1 MSEIWKTIPD
11 YPGYEASNLGNI
23 RSVLRPGK
31 EPRMLHPHDDN
42 RGYLILGIMK
52 DGKKVYQKAHRL
64 IARTFLPDYSSTL
77 QVNHING
84 VKTDN
89 RVCNLEM
96 VTGLQNIRHYLT
108 QLKKPTTRVR
118 KEVAYFDKDTQKELG
133 RFKTVIDASRTLG
146 ISEDGI
152 YRACKGIDKSSGGY
166 IWKYC
171 E

>member
-1 MSEIWKTIPD
+1 MSEIWRAIPD
-11 YPGYEASNLGNI
+11 HPGYEASNLGNI

-31 EPRMLHPHDDN
+31 EPRMLHPHGDN

-52 DGKKVYQKAHRL
+52 DGKRVYPKAHRL
-64 IARTFLPDYSSTL
+64 IARTFLPDYSNTL

-84 VKTDN
+84 IKTDN

-96 VTGLQNIRHYLT
+96 VTGLQNMKHYST
-108 QLKKPTTRVR
+108 QLKKPTIRVR
-118 KEVAYFDKDTQKELG
+118 KEVAYFDKGTQEELG
-133 RFKTVIDASRTLG
+133 RFKSITAASKTLG
-146 ISEDGI
+146 ISANGI
-152 YRACKGIDKSSGGY
+152 CRVCKGKDKSAGGY

>member
-1 MSEIWKTIPD
+1 MNEIWRAIPD

-31 EPRMLHPHDDN
+31 EPRVLHQYDDK
-42 RGYLILGIMK
+42 RGYLILGVVK
-52 DGKKVYQKAHRL
+52 DGKRFSPKVHRL
-64 IARTFLPDYSSTL
+64 VAGAFLPDYSNTL

-84 VKTDN
+84 IKTDN

-96 VTGLQNIRHYLT
+96 VTRLQNMRHYST
-108 QLKKPTTRVR
+108 QLKKLIKRPR
-118 KEVAYFDKDTQKELG
+118 KEVAYFDKDTQEELG
-133 RFKTVIDASRTLG
+133 RFKTVSEASRTLG
-146 ISEDGI
+146 ISVNGI
-152 YRACKGIDKSSGGY
+152 CRACKGMDKSVGGY